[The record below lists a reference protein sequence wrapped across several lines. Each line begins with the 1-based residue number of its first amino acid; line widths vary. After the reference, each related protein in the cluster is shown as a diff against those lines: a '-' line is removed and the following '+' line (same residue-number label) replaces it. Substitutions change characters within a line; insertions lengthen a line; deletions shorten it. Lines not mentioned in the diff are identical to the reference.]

1 LHAKQVFAGKQH
13 RIDMI
18 GQEVTNRVRVALQSR
33 HIPIVLAIAAVVLS
47 LPTLNEGL
55 LFDDLWHWAE
65 LARPSE
71 LDERL
76 SEVGIDP
83 NKSGKLSTAISEL
96 FVVVSPDKNLHQLM
110 QYGALPWWTYERLKV
125 AAWRPLSSFTHW
137 LDYRVFG
144 GSEMIMHAHSIVW
157 FAAAIALLAMLYRSL
172 IMPGW
177 VAGLAAVLYLLSD
190 SSYFPTLWISSRNLL
205 LSLFFGLATLLAH
218 HRWREQRS
226 AIAAVIAVSCLFC
239 SLLSAEAGLATF
251 AYLVAY
257 AVMLERTNWARRFL
271 SLAPAIAVVLLWRAA
286 YNLQGYG
293 AYGGELYIDP
303 VQEPLRF
310 VLAALQRGP
319 FLLAG
324 QLSSVPA
331 DAFSYLSE
339 SAKTV
344 CLPVALGFTALVLI
358 AFIPLLRKDQVAR
371 FWFAGTLLSIVP
383 ICAIIPMS
391 RNLLFV
397 GIGAFGLVAQFVG
410 GMLSKQSWIPSSR
423 SWRAVAWII
432 CIFLVLAHLPVAAAR
447 RVTAPF
453 TSSAI
458 TDEIMSTMQLDLP
471 PESEKQDIVVVNAPY
486 PIGFQYIPFLKAYE
500 KEPLPRTIRLL
511 APGFG
516 PLQISRTDNKTVVLR
531 AQLGNLLS
539 HQEGDFLHLVY
550 FYRYIG
556 AVRDAGQPMQ
566 AGYRIE
572 LPRMCVNVL
581 EVDDNG
587 LPTAAKFT
595 FEDSLDNTSLR
606 WLMWDWDKDR
616 YIPFDVPTIGEEI
629 YVPGP
634 F

>member
-1 LHAKQVFAGKQH
+1 
-13 RIDMI
+13 MI
-18 GQEVTNRVRVALQSR
+18 GKRVTNRVHAALQSR
-33 HIPIVLAIAAVVLS
+33 YTPIVLAIAAVVFS
-47 LPTLNEGL
+47 LPTLNKGL
-55 LFDDLWHWAE
+55 LFDDWWHWAE
-65 LARPSE
+65 LAGPSE

-83 NKSGKLSTAISEL
+83 NKSGELSTTLSEL
-96 FVVVSPDKNLHQLM
+96 FVVVSPDKNLKQLM
-110 QYGALPWWTYERLKV
+110 QYGALPWWTYDRLRV

-157 FAAAIALLAMLYRSL
+157 FAAAVALLAMLYRSL
-172 IMPGW
+172 IVTGW
-177 VAGLAAVLYLLSD
+177 VAGLAAVFYLLSD
-190 SSYFPTLWISSRNLL
+190 SSYFPTLWISSRNSL

-218 HRWREQRS
+218 HRWRKQRS
-226 AIAAVIAVSCLFC
+226 ATAAVVAVSCFLC

-251 AYLVAY
+251 AYLIAY
-257 AVMLERTNWARRFL
+257 AVILEHTNWARRFL
-271 SLAPAIAVVLLWRAA
+271 SLAPATAVVLLWRVA

-303 VQEPLRF
+303 FQEPLRF
-310 VLAALQRGP
+310 ARALLERGP

-344 CLPVALGFTALVLI
+344 CLPAALGFIAFVLI
-358 AFIPLLRKDQVAR
+358 IFAPLLRRDRVAR
-371 FWFAGTLLSIVP
+371 FWLVGTLLSVVP

-410 GMLSKQSWIPSSR
+410 GLLSKQNWLSTSR
-423 SWRAVAWII
+423 SWQTGAWVL

-447 RVTAPF
+447 RVAAPF

-458 TDEIMSTMQLDLP
+458 TDEIMSTMQFNLP
-471 PESEKQDIVVVNAPY
+471 PGSENQDIVVVNAPY

-516 PLQISRTDNKTVVLR
+516 PLQITRTDNKTVLLR
-531 AQLGNLLS
+531 ARLGNLLS
-539 HQEGDFLHLVY
+539 NQERDCLHFVY

-587 LPTAAKFT
+587 LPTAAMFT
-595 FEDSLDNTSLR
+595 FEVSLEDPSLR
-606 WLMWDWDKDR
+606 WLMWDWDNNR
-616 YIPFDVPTIGEEI
+616 YIPFDVPAIGKDV